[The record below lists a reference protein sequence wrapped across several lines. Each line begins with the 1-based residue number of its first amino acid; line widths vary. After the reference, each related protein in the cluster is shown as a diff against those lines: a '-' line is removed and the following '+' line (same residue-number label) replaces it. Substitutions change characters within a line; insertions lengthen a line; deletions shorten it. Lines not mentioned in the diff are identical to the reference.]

1 MRFFPYSHLLV
12 GLIIVVLVAII
23 AGGVGSVYVP
33 PKSILAILL
42 NELPFVSFTVEAPES
57 WKTIILQIRLPRV
70 TLAGFV
76 GASLAISGGTYQGL
90 FRNPLADPYLIG
102 VASGA
107 GLGASIVLLTGF
119 PAYAYSFNLLPIVA
133 FVGAIIAVSVSYV
146 IARQSSGLSL
156 TSIILAGVAVGSFAN
171 AITSY
176 LIIRSTPDVKPLL
189 TWLMGGFIGATWDD
203 VLTILPYFIIG
214 SLIILIY
221 ARILNLFQLD
231 QSEVKQLGVN
241 VETTKVILIAASAL
255 TASAAVALSGLIGF
269 VGLIA
274 PHAVRLVWGYDQR
287 VLLPM
292 SMLVGATFMILA
304 DMFARIVISPSE
316 LPVGVITAFFG
327 APLFLYLLR
336 SRRRMAT

>member
-1 MRFFPYSHLLV
+1 MRYLPYSHLLV
-12 GLIIVVLVAII
+12 GLLVVLFI
-23 AGGVGSVYVP
+23 AVIAVSIGSVYIP
-33 PKSILAILL
+33 PKSIISILL
-42 NELPFVSFTVEAPES
+42 NELPFVSLIAQVPES
-57 WKTIILQIRLPRV
+57 WETIILQIRLPRV

-119 PAYAYSFNLLPIVA
+119 PSYAYGINLLPIAA
-133 FVGAIIAVSVSYV
+133 FIGAIGAVSVSYI

-189 TWLMGGFIGATWDD
+189 TWLMGGFIGSTWDD
-203 VLTILPYFIIG
+203 VLTILPYFTIG
-214 SLIILIY
+214 SFIILIY
-221 ARILNLFQLD
+221 SRILNLFQID
-231 QSEVKQLGVN
+231 QSEVRQLGVN
-241 VETTKVILIAASAL
+241 VEITKVILISAAAL
-255 TASAAVALSGLIGF
+255 VASVAVALSGLIGF

-292 SMLVGATFMILA
+292 SMLVGAGFMIIA
-304 DMFARIVISPSE
+304 DMFARIVISPYE
-316 LPVGVITAFFG
+316 LPVGVITAFCG

-336 SRRRMAT
+336 IRRRITP

>member
-12 GLIIVVLVAII
+12 GLLIVVLVAII

-33 PKSILAILL
+33 PKSLLAILL

>member
-12 GLIIVVLVAII
+12 GLMIVVLVAII

-42 NELPFVSFTVEAPES
+42 NELPFVSLTVEAPES

>member
-12 GLIIVVLVAII
+12 GLMIVVLVAII

>member
-1 MRFFPYSHLLV
+1 MIYSVDPFSYGMR
-12 GLIIVVLVAII
+12 
-23 AGGVGSVYVP
+23 
-33 PKSILAILL
+33 
-42 NELPFVSFTVEAPES
+42 PF
-57 WKTIILQIRLPRV
+57 
-70 TLAGFV
+70 
-76 GASLAISGGTYQGL
+76 IS
-90 FRNPLADPYLIG
+90 
-102 VASGA
+102 
-107 GLGASIVLLTGF
+107 
-119 PAYAYSFNLLPIVA
+119 
-133 FVGAIIAVSVSYV
+133 
-146 IARQSSGLSL
+146 
-156 TSIILAGVAVGSFAN
+156 
-171 AITSY
+171 
-176 LIIRSTPDVKPLL
+176 
-189 TWLMGGFIGATWDD
+189 
-203 VLTILPYFIIG
+203 

>member
-12 GLIIVVLVAII
+12 GLMIVVLVAII

-42 NELPFVSFTVEAPES
+42 NELPFVSFTIEAPES

-119 PAYAYSFNLLPIVA
+119 PGYAYSFNLLPIVA

-214 SLIILIY
+214 SLIILIN

-292 SMLVGATFMILA
+292 SMLVGATFMILT

>member
-1 MRFFPYSHLLV
+1 
-12 GLIIVVLVAII
+12 
-23 AGGVGSVYVP
+23 
-33 PKSILAILL
+33 
-42 NELPFVSFTVEAPES
+42 PES
-57 WKTIILQIRLPRV
+57 WRTIILQIRLPRI

-76 GASLAISGGTYQGL
+76 GASLALSGGTYQGL

-119 PAYAYSFNLLPIVA
+119 PTYAYSINLLPIVA
-133 FVGAIIAVSVSYV
+133 FIGAVSAVSASYV

-156 TSIILAGVAVGSFAN
+156 TSIILSGVAVGSFAN

-189 TWLMGGFIGATWDD
+189 AWLMGGFIGATWND
-203 VLTILPYFIIG
+203 VLTIIPYFLIG
-214 SLIILIY
+214 SVIILIY
-221 ARILNLFQLD
+221 ARILNLFQID
-231 QSEVKQLGVN
+231 QSEIKQLGVN
-241 VETTKVILIAASAL
+241 VEMTKVILIAAAAL
-255 TASAAVALSGLIGF
+255 MASSAVALSGLIGF

-274 PHAVRLVWGYDQR
+274 PHAVRLIWGYDQR

-292 SMLVGATFMILA
+292 SMLVGAGFMIIT

-316 LPVGVITAFFG
+316 LPVGVITAFLG

-336 SRRRMAT
+336 SRRRMTL